1 MSDTSEPIKQPFNLD
16 RRQLLAAS
24 LGLAAAPAL
33 SFATSSNARAAAAL
47 LGAAQP
53 KFYRFKLGEF
63 EITTISDS
71 DVFIDGPFPL
81 IGANASE
88 PDVHAL
94 MRDNLLPERK
104 YQPGFTPTIVN
115 TGKQLILLDAG
126 NGANGFVPRPNGGW
140 LAAQLGPAGFKPED
154 IDVVA
159 LSHGHPDHVGGII
172 DNDKPLFPNARYVIG
187 QIEHDFW
194 TPEGKL
200 PDDLEKFAQVYRANS
215 KPVMEKINFIK
226 PGDDVVTG
234 IRAIEAYGHTPG
246 HLAFM
251 IESGG
256 KSLLWWGDC
265 AHHQVASL
273 ARPDWHCV
281 FDADKPLA
289 AATRRRVFDM
299 AATDRL
305 PVIGYHMP
313 FPSIGFIERTA
324 PESYSW
330 LAHTYQLNL

>member
-47 LGAAQP
+47 LGVAQP

-126 NGANGFVPRPNGGW
+126 NGANGFVPRPSGGW

-172 DNDKPLFPNARYVIG
+172 ENGKPLFPNARYVIG

-281 FDADKPLA
+281 FDADKPQA
-289 AATRRRVFDM
+289 AATRRRMFDM

-313 FPSIGFIERTA
+313 FPSIGFVERTA
-324 PESYSW
+324 PASYSW